1 MKRIFWMLVM
11 AGLVL
16 TSLPVAADNAAAEAE
31 VSAVQPPAWLERN
44 DRRSPLAPGAKIATD
59 STIVT
64 GEGARVRVNMPD
76 GSVLRL
82 GEDSRFSMMALSQ
95 AAGTEGQVSAL
106 MRVVRG
112 VFRLTTGVL
121 EHGTARDMR
130 LEVGVYM
137 VGIRG
142 TDVWGRSTA
151 ADGDLFALIEG
162 EAEVRIQGVSD
173 PIYPDPMTFLARE
186 PGTEPAPFTRPID
199 PDTLAEWA
207 AQTDLQPHEGVMEP
221 EGPWQVVLISL
232 QDEAAVANMAT
243 ELREAGYVA
252 RVQDAR
258 VNDMTVYRL
267 MLQGF
272 SSREDAAAVGA
283 RLQQRLEL
291 DDIWVRM
298 GES

>member
-1 MKRIFWMLVM
+1 MKQGFWCLVLAGLMLV
-11 AGLVL
+11 
-16 TSLPVAADNAAAEAE
+16 SLPVVAEDAPAEAE
-31 VSAVQPPAWLERN
+31 VVGVQPPAWLERN
-44 DRRSPLAPGAKIATD
+44 ERRTPLSPGAKL
-59 STIVT
+59 STGSVIVT
-64 GEGARVRVNMPD
+64 GEDARVRINLPD

-82 GEDSRFSMMALSQ
+82 GEQARFTVVTLDQ
-95 AAGTEGQVSAL
+95 AAGIEGRVSSI
-106 MRVVRG
+106 MRLARG
-112 VFRLTTGVL
+112 VFRYTTGLL
-121 EHGTARDMR
+121 ERETARDIS
-130 LEVGVYM
+130 LEVGVYL

-142 TDVWGRSTA
+142 TDVWGRTTE
-151 ADGDLFALIEG
+151 ADGDLFALIDG
-162 EAEVRIQGVSD
+162 EAEVRVRGVAE
-173 PIYPDPMTFLARE
+173 PVFPDPMTFLARE
-186 PGTEPAPFTRPID
+186 PDTEPAPFTRPID

-232 QDEAAVANMAT
+232 QDEAAVANMAGA
-243 ELREAGYVA
+243 LREAGYAA